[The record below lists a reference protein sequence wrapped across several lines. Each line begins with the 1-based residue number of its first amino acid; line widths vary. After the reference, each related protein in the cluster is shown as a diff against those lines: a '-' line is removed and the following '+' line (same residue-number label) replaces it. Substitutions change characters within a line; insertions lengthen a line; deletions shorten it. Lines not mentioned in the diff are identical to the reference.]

1 MLSIVVFPEP
11 ELPTINRN
19 SPFLTAKEALL
30 NAVTLVSPSP

>member
-19 SPFLTAKEALL
+19 SPFLTENEALL
-30 NAVTLVSPSP
+30 SAVTLVSPSP

>member
-19 SPFLTAKEALL
+19 SPFLTEKVALL
-30 NAVTLVSPSP
+30 SAVTLVSPSP